1 MTETCPNELW
11 MKLEDICLSKSLIS
25 RTTLKKWLYQFRMKE
40 GMDLRIHVGVFN
52 TLVRD
57 KFNTGE
63 KIEEN
68 YQACLFMISLPK
80 LYDLIMMSLLKKKSD
95 LTMLEVT
102 IIL

>member
-1 MTETCPNELW
+1 
-11 MKLEDICLSKSLIS
+11 MKLEDMYLSKSLIS
-25 RTTLKKWLYQFRMKE
+25 WTTLKKWLYQFRMKE
-40 GMDLRIHVGVFN
+40 GMDLRVHLGVFN

-57 KFNTGE
+57 IFNMGE
-63 KIEEN
+63 KIEEK

-95 LTMLEVT
+95 LTMLGVI